1 MPDVYMDNAAT
12 TMVDPRVVEAM
23 LPYFNGH
30 YGNASSLHG
39 YGQDAREAMENA
51 RARIASFIG
60 AKPGEI
66 VFTASGTEANN
77 LALKGIAFANRKRGD
92 HIIVS
97 SIEHD
102 CILNSCKWLEKQGF
116 RVTYLP
122 VDCYGLVDPGAVE
135 KAVLD
140 DTVLVSV
147 MHANNEIGTIEP
159 IKAIGRIC
167 SEQGIYF
174 HTDACQSFGK
184 IPLDVEY
191 HNLDLV
197 TINAHKIYGPKGVGA
212 LYVRNGVD
220 IDPWEHGGGQEH
232 GLRSA
237 TENVP
242 GIVGFAKAAE
252 ICFRSME
259 EEARRQVGLRD
270 RIIDATLDSI
280 EEAYLNGHRVKR
292 LPNNVNFGFSGYEN
306 DAIRLLLR
314 LNEAGIAVSTG
325 SACSSNNAG
334 PSHVLA
340 AIGLNPLQA
349 RGSLRVT
356 LGRYNTGEDVDRFI
370 GVLPEAVRSLKAV
383 STIACGGH

>member
-1 MPDVYMDNAAT
+1 MAGIYLDNAAT
-12 TMVDPRVVEAM
+12 TAVDPRVIEAM
-23 LPYFNGH
+23 IPYFTGH

-39 YGQDAREAMENA
+39 YGQDAREAMEGA
-51 RARIASFIG
+51 REKLASFLG

-77 LALKGIAFANRKRGD
+77 LAIKGIAYANRERGD
-92 HIIVS
+92 HIVVS

-102 CILNSCKWLEKQGF
+102 CILNSCRWLEKQGF

-122 VDCYGLVDPGAVE
+122 VDPLGLVDPGAVE
-135 KAVLD
+135 AAIGD

-147 MHANNEIGTIEP
+147 MHANNEVGTVQP
-159 IKAIGRIC
+159 IRAIGRIC
-167 SEQGIYF
+167 REHGVYF

-184 IPLDVEY
+184 IPLDVED
-191 HNLDLV
+191 HNLDLA

-212 LYVRNGVD
+212 LYVRGGVD

-242 GIVGFAKAAE
+242 GIVGFAEAAGL
-252 ICFRSME
+252 CFRSMA
-259 EEARRQVGLRD
+259 EEARRQVMLRD
-270 RIIDATLDSI
+270 RIIDETLDSVGI
-280 EEAYLNGHRVKR
+280 AYLNGHRVKR
-292 LPNNVNFGFSGYEN
+292 LPNNANFGFGGLEN
-306 DAIRLLLR
+306 DAVRLLLK
-314 LNEAGIAVSTG
+314 LGEEGIAVSTG
-325 SACSSNNAG
+325 SACSSNSAG

-340 AIGLNPLQA
+340 AMGLNPLQA

-356 LGRYNTGEDVDRFI
+356 LGRYNTVEDVDRFNE
-370 GVLPEAVRSLKAV
+370 VLPEAVRSLRAV
-383 STIACGGH
+383 STITCGGH